1 MIGLC
6 CLSRQCWGGH
16 GVTKK
21 QGKQDAGRHGGHPLI
36 WLLGQPHLG
45 DYLSFVETRVVGG
58 ESMDKRQL
66 ADEWRAANDIYASLE
81 ASEAGIADTIECL
94 PAGQKRASQIAA
106 VAANPWFRK
115 SFDNL
120 PFSIEKVELDKL
132 IVSQVHVEASYAGE
146 VEAKLRTKGG
156 KCSDRAL
163 FDFCLPLD
171 RPSPPVRIQRLST
184 NRYLFASPSTDFR
197 SHDARLLRGAEIDHL
212 DSSGPVTAMFGVMV
226 GFGSNFMSGIR
237 SGSRV
242 LLQNGYHRAFALR
255 RAGFTHG
262 WCAIETVTRKDELK
276 LTASDEVAE
285 DPEFY
290 FAAKRPPIL
299 RDFLDRRLAKPL
311 LVRDME
317 TQLEIEIV
325 IRSSTATLY

>member
-1 MIGLC
+1 M
-6 CLSRQCWGGH
+6 
-16 GVTKK
+16 TKK
-21 QGKQDAGRHGGHPLI
+21 QHKQSAEGHSGHPLI

-45 DYLSFVETRVVGG
+45 DYLSFVESRVIGG
-58 ESMDKRQL
+58 AAMDKRQL
-66 ADEWRAANDIYASLE
+66 ADEWRAANDVYAGLE
-81 ASEAGIADTIECL
+81 AEEAGIADTIQCL
-94 PAGQKRASQIAA
+94 PATPKRAAQIAA
-106 VAANPWFRK
+106 LAANPWFRE

-120 PFSIEKVELDKL
+120 PFSIERVELDKL
-132 IVSQVHVEASYAGE
+132 IVSQVHVEASYSGD
-146 VEAKLRTKGG
+146 VEAKLRGKGG

-171 RPSPPVRIQRLST
+171 RPSPPVRIQRLSGS
-184 NRYLFASPSTDFR
+184 RYLFASPSTDFR
-197 SHDARLLRGAEIDHL
+197 NHSPRLLRGADIAHL
-212 DSSGPVTAMFGVMV
+212 TSTGPVEAMLGVMV

-237 SGSRV
+237 SDNRV

-262 WCAIETVTRKDELK
+262 WCALETVTRKDELK

-299 RDFLDRRLAKPL
+299 RDFLDPRLAKPL
-311 LVRDME
+311 LVREME
-317 TQLEIEIV
+317 TQVEVEIV